1 MRWDPSIILLAPDD
15 FLVEGLA
22 ELLRKAGYAEV
33 GREYKKK
40 GDARLIT
47 VIGERENPFQG
58 PERLAVSLLRGK
70 ARSEWLKSVLKKYG
84 RAILIVL
91 GGDWP
96 GLEQEGVKVLGP
108 EWLAEAFNRYSIE
121 PPRTLLEKLIGEEE
135 SREGVEFR
143 EFVLD
148 GPLVEPLDT
157 KNLVEEARKVAA
169 YKYGVSP
176 EASKVK
182 ALRLKLRPVYIVS
195 WSRESDSGK
204 ALVDGDRVVMKAEG
218 ELKGLAM
225 KVLLEDVAT
234 VQATEVEIKEA
245 PGPERFVIEE
255 AVRKEWLDLK
265 VVQTRKAYV
274 PEGAE
279 LVFEAGRNE
288 IRVHFDFN
296 EGRVWAEAEPL
307 PDEVLLELAGKAVF
321 DATGEEPNVIEATK
335 RSRFTVLRGKTR
347 RYLFEVEINSYS
359 GEVKR
364 VSPVLSEE
372 AVLEILL
379 GKYPD
384 GRIIGIERKPE
395 RIVVDLIA
403 EGSVKVLSLE
413 PRTGEVLEERSLS
426 SPVEVLRKA
435 LGSVPALDSLELKSC
450 RVTNHQ
456 IVRAEFEG
464 RGIKASITYD
474 GSSGEIIEKN
484 VTIERDLAVEL
495 ALERYPGFKAVFVEE
510 SGEGFSITLENERQV
525 VRLLVSREGNLEEM
539 DRFVKGSVVEEI
551 ALERI
556 ADVEP
561 NPSVEG
567 LRLSDHWEVE
577 FTGSK
582 TFGKLVIHRKTG
594 EVLSFE
600 YQYIESAIAKAFERF
615 VGENYGDSVSIEWV
629 AHNIEEGYASI
640 KGVGGKGT
648 YFAKFNTLTGELLEH
663 DFVPAGGLTSKLRLA
678 QVEGKYTVK

>member
-1 MRWDPSIILLAPDD
+1 VKWEPSIILLASDD

-22 ELLRKAGYAEV
+22 ELLRKAGYAEA

-47 VIGERENPFQG
+47 VIGERENPFHG
-58 PERLAVSLLRGK
+58 RERLLVSLLRGR
-70 ARSEWLKSVLKKYG
+70 ARSEWLKSVLKKHYPVV
-84 RAILIVL
+84 LIVL
-91 GGDWP
+91 DGNLSE
-96 GLEQEGVKVLGP
+96 LELKGVKVLGP
-108 EWLAEAFNRYSIE
+108 KWLAEAFNRYSIE
-121 PPRTLLEKLIGEEE
+121 PPRTLLEKLIGERSKEE
-135 SREGVEFR
+135 VEFK
-143 EFVLD
+143 EFILD
-148 GPLVEPLDT
+148 GPLVKPLNT
-157 KNLVEEARKVAA
+157 KRLVEEARRVAA
-169 YKYGVSP
+169 YKYSFSH
-176 EASKVK
+176 EAAKVK
-182 ALRLKLRPVYIVS
+182 ALRLELRPVYIVS

-204 ALVDGDRVVMKAEG
+204 ALVDGDSVVMKAEG

-265 VVQTRKAYV
+265 VIQTRKAYV

-279 LVFEAGRNE
+279 LVLGAGRNE
-288 IRVHFDFN
+288 VRVHFDFN
-296 EGRVWAEAEPL
+296 EGRVWAEAELL
-307 PDEVLLELAGKAVF
+307 PDEVLLELARRAVF
-321 DATGEEPNVIEATK
+321 DATGEYPEVIEATK
-335 RSRFTVLRGKTR
+335 KGRFAVFRGKTR

-359 GEVKR
+359 GEVKG
-364 VSPVLSEE
+364 VSSALSED
-372 AVLEILL
+372 AILETLL
-379 GKYPD
+379 GRYSD
-384 GRIIGIERKPE
+384 GRVIGIERKPE
-395 RIVVDLIA
+395 RIVVDLIT
-403 EGSVKVLSLE
+403 EGTVKVLSLE
-413 PRTGEVLEERSLS
+413 PRTGEVLEEKSLS
-426 SPVEVLRKA
+426 PPVKALRKA
-435 LGSVPALDSLELKSC
+435 LGSVPELGRLELKSC
-450 RVTNHQ
+450 RVTNHET
-456 IVRAEFEG
+456 VRAEFEG

-484 VTIERDLAVEL
+484 VAIERDLAVEL
-495 ALERYPGFKAVFVEE
+495 TLERYPGFRAVFVEE
-510 SGEGFSITLENERQV
+510 SDKGFSVTLEDERQV
-525 VRLLVSREGNLEEM
+525 VKLFVSREGNLEET
-539 DRFVKGSVVEEI
+539 DRFIKGSVIEEI

-556 ADVEP
+556 AEVEP

-582 TFGKLVIHRKTG
+582 TFGKLVIHRETG
-594 EVLSFE
+594 EVLSFD

-615 VGENYGDSVSIEWV
+615 VGENYRDSVSIEWV

-640 KGVGGKGT
+640 KGVGRKGT